1 MAERDSRQRALVR
14 SLLAIGLVGVVAVV
28 AARLLSGVAMI
39 FVGGAEFAEVEHLLW
54 LFAVLGTLLAMLQ
67 LQVYAVVARQG
78 RRAVL
83 LVWGALVALVVVGLR
98 ADSVAGLVT
107 AAVIVDGA
115 LLVVLTVVSLRI
127 ARQPEPVESG
137 PPPAQP

>member
-1 MAERDSRQRALVR
+1 MATQPVGPDGGAYDDLSALPDPVR
-14 SLLAIGLVGVVAVV
+14 SRVLSLVADVLHSEKLAAV
-28 AARLLSGVAMI
+28 
-39 FVGGAEFAEVEHLLW
+39 EDHLW

-107 AAVIVDGA
+107 AAIIVDGA

-127 ARQPEPVESG
+127 ARQPAPVESG
-137 PPPAQP
+137 PPTQ